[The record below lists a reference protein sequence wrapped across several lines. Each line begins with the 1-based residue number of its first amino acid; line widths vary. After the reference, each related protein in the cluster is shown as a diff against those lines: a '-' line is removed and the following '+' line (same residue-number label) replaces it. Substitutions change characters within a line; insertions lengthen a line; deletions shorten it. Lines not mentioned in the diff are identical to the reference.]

1 MIRCATH
8 VADMHRAATIG
19 AIKVT
24 CNNVVHPHF
33 VWSRFLPR
41 HTDAAMQNREARFPA
56 WIAGSEGEPI
66 MCVTEIKALL
76 PRRNRSEL
84 VTTKTE
90 QFVFL
95 HKLR

>member
-1 MIRCATH
+1 
-8 VADMHRAATIG
+8 
-19 AIKVT
+19 
-24 CNNVVHPHF
+24 
-33 VWSRFLPR
+33 
-41 HTDAAMQNREARFPA
+41 
-56 WIAGSEGEPI
+56 